1 MAKKRKNFTPA
12 EKVKILKS
20 HLVDKIPVSDLCD
33 NHGMHPTVF
42 YRWQKAFFEKGNLAF
57 EKQTLSKTRV
67 LEAKIS
73 QLEGKLI
80 KKNEIVSELMEEHV
94 ALKKSL
100 GEI

>member
-57 EKQTLSKTRV
+57 EKQTSCKTRV
-67 LEAKIS
+67 LEKKVS
-73 QLEGKLI
+73 QLEEKLV
-80 KKNEIVSELMEEHV
+80 KKHEIVSELMEEHV
-94 ALKKSL
+94 ALKKSR

>member
-12 EKVKILKS
+12 EKVKILKK

-33 NHGMHPTVF
+33 DHGMHPTVF
-42 YRWQKAFFEKGNLAF
+42 YRWQKAFFEKGSLAF
-57 EKQTLSKTRV
+57 EKQTSSKTRV
-67 LEAKIS
+67 LESKIS
-73 QLEGKLI
+73 QLEGKLV

-94 ALKKSL
+94 ALKKSF